1 VSRRLVITG
10 TDIGVGKTVV
20 SAAVVRAAAAAGL
33 RVAYVKPVQ
42 TGVVPG
48 EPGDAEDVRRLTGV
62 GNVHELVRL
71 RDPLAPRTA
80 ARIAGVRL
88 PAVAELARRVR
99 ALDPFDL
106 VVVEGAG
113 GLLVQLDD
121 DAGTLVDLARHLDA
135 PVLVVAHAGLGT
147 LSATALTC
155 AQLRRDA
162 VRCAGLVVGAW
173 PGRPG
178 LAERCNLVDLPT
190 YAGAPL
196 LGVLP
201 EDLGQCDADTFGV
214 RVAEHLAGPLAPLL
228 NSGVDR
234 G

>member
-1 VSRRLVITG
+1 MSRLLVVTG
-10 TDIGVGKTVV
+10 TDTGVGKTVV
-20 SAAVVRAAAAAGL
+20 SAAVVSAAVATGL

-42 TGVVPG
+42 TGVAPG
-48 EPGDAEDVRRLTGV
+48 EPGDADDVRRLTGV
-62 GNVHELVRL
+62 AFVHELVRL

-88 PAVAELARRVR
+88 PAVAELARRVHV
-99 ALDPFDL
+99 LDAFDL

-113 GLLVQLDD
+113 GLLVQLDES
-121 DAGTLVDLARHLDA
+121 AGTLVDLARDLDA
-135 PVLVVAHAGLGT
+135 PVLVVARAGLGT

-155 AQLRRDA
+155 AQLRREA
-162 VRCAGLVVGAW
+162 VRCAGVVVGAW
-173 PGRPG
+173 PSRPN

-201 EDLGQCDADTFGV
+201 EDLGQSGPAAFGA
-214 RVAEHLAGPLAPLL
+214 RVAEHLAGSLAPLL
-228 NSGVDR
+228 GSGAGR